1 MRIVNKNE
9 EVTGFLTINDL
20 DAGETFRFKDDT
32 CILLMTDDYCVV
44 DIETGTTYNAETA
57 ELEYRPVE
65 RVNCYVVIE

>member
-32 CILLMTDDYCVV
+32 CVLLMTDDYYVV
-44 DIETGTTYNAETA
+44 DVETGTTYNTDVD

-65 RVNCYVVIE
+65 RVNCHLVIE

>member
-32 CILLMTDDYCVV
+32 CVLLMSNDYYAV
-44 DIETGTTYNAETA
+44 DVETGEVYHTDVA

-65 RVNCYVVIE
+65 RVNCHLVIE